1 MLSKS
6 ILSIN
11 GHPPYPNGLPLWGS
25 GGFMKEKF
33 DIIQSTCI
41 PIQIDNCN
49 TDLIIPA
56 RYLASTTR
64 DPKFFGDAF
73 MHDLRF
79 DAEGN
84 PVADFVM
91 NQPEYAEAPRK
102 GVHEIIVGGQNWGS
116 GSSREHAAWAIA
128 GYGVR
133 VVISSSF
140 ADIHRNNLL
149 NCFVLPVIV
158 SKEFQQEL
166 FDSIAANPQTEV
178 KVDVPNQTV
187 TNLATG
193 NSEHF
198 DINSYKKYCLMNAYD
213 DIDFLLS
220 NKEKIEA
227 YEEKE
232 EVVAEDLT
240 PAEEAVRVEEADFQT
255 PPPAPAYVEATNE
268 APAAEPAEEVAPIEV
283 TAHKE
288 SEPFVP
294 KKLLPINRGL
304 ASFFFLSLITLG
316 IYGLVVLAK
325 ISSEINTVATRYDGR
340 KTTNYLWIY
349 FLWGWLTCGIAGLV
363 WFHCIS
369 NRIGNELQRRQI
381 PYSFGAS
388 DYWLWCVLGSFVGF
402 LPLVY
407 THKLLSAM
415 NMLNADYNQKG

>member
-1 MLSKS
+1 MA
-6 ILSIN
+6 
-11 GHPPYPNGLPLWGS
+11 
-25 GGFMKEKF
+25 KEKF

-91 NQPEYAEAPRK
+91 NRPEYAEAPRK

-220 NKEKIEA
+220 NKDKIEA
-227 YEEKE
+227 YEGQG
-232 EVVAEDLT
+232 VASAED
-240 PAEEAVRVEEADFQT
+240 AAVVEETDFQE
-255 PPPAPAYVEATNE
+255 PAAPTYVEATNE
-268 APAAEPAEEVAPIEV
+268 APVEEPAEEVAPIEV
-283 TAHKE
+283 TTHHE

-304 ASFFFLSLITLG
+304 AKFFLLSMVTLG
-316 IYGLVVLAK
+316 IYGIVVLTQ

-340 KTTNYLWIY
+340 KTTNYLWFF
-349 FLWGWLTCGIAGLV
+349 FLWGWLTGGIAFLV
-363 WFHCIS
+363 WFHNLS

-381 PYSFGAS
+381 PYSFSAS

-407 THKLLSAM
+407 THKLLTAM

>member
-1 MLSKS
+1 MA
-6 ILSIN
+6 
-11 GHPPYPNGLPLWGS
+11 
-25 GGFMKEKF
+25 KEKF

-64 DPKFFGDAF
+64 DPQFFGDAF

-91 NQPEYAEAPRK
+91 NQSDYSEAPHK

-220 NKEKIEA
+220 NTEKIEA
-227 YEEKE
+227 YEQQGETTEAKE
-232 EVVAEDLT
+232 EAT
-240 PAEEAVRVEEADFQT
+240 ACTEATKSVPENT
-255 PPPAPAYVEATNE
+255 LPAPATKADL
-268 APAAEPAEEVAPIEV
+268 AAAEKIADEEKTI
-283 TAHKE
+283 K
-288 SEPFVP
+288 PFR
-294 KKLLPINRGL
+294 KLPIDR
-304 ASFFFLSLITLG
+304 SLTKMILFGFITLG
-316 IYGLVVLAK
+316 IYNIIVMTK
-325 ISSEINTVATRYDGR
+325 ISREINIVASKYDGR
-340 KTTNYLWIY
+340 TTTNALWIIL
-349 FLWGWLTCGIAGLV
+349 LWDWLTGGIASIV
-363 WFHCIS
+363 WTHCIC
-369 NRIGNELQRRQI
+369 NRIGNELQRRQV
-381 PYSFGAS
+381 PKTFGAS
-388 DYWLWCVLGSFVGF
+388 DFWGWCILGALIYVGPFIFV
-402 LPLVY
+402 
-407 THKLLSAM
+407 HKFMHAM
-415 NMLNADYNQKG
+415 NHLNADYNKKG

>member
-1 MLSKS
+1 MA
-6 ILSIN
+6 
-11 GHPPYPNGLPLWGS
+11 
-25 GGFMKEKF
+25 KEKF

-166 FDSIAANPQTEV
+166 FDSIKANPQTEV

-220 NKEKIEA
+220 NKDKIEA
-227 YEEKE
+227 YEGKE
-232 EVVAEDLT
+232 EEVT
-240 PAEEAVRVEEADFQT
+240 VEESDFQEPVPT
-255 PPPAPAYVEATNE
+255 YVEATEE
-268 APAAEPAEEVAPIEV
+268 APKADEEVHETPVEV
-283 TAHKE
+283 ETHYE

-294 KKLLPINRGL
+294 KRLLPINRGL
-304 ASFFFLSLITLG
+304 ASFFFLSIITLG
-316 IYGLVVLAK
+316 IYGIVVLAK
-325 ISSEINTVATRYDGR
+325 ISKEINTVATKYDGR
-340 KTTNYLWIY
+340 NTTNYLWVLL
-349 FLWGWLTCGIAGLV
+349 LWSWLTAGIAPLV

-369 NRIGNELQRRQI
+369 DRIGNELQRRQI

-388 DYWLWCVLGSFVGF
+388 DYWLWCVLGALVGF